1 MPKPKVDKAQ
11 ALTRRERQIMDVI
24 WRQQRVTAAE
34 VQAALPDP
42 PSYSAVRALLRL
54 LEEKGHI
61 RHLQD
66 GPRYVFVATAP
77 RASAERSA
85 LRHLV
90 ETFFGGSVERAVTS
104 LLDESSKNLDD
115 ETLARLEAR
124 IRAAR
129 DEGR

>member
-90 ETFFGGSVERAVTS
+90 ETFFGGSVERAVAS